1 MAQGMKSMF
10 TGPMASFAPFAWP
23 QAGTAM
29 SSMGEW
35 FKIQQELVAMT
46 AKFGQEATQL
56 LSSDVELASDVMR
69 RLMVA
74 KTPEELAATQRDMFE
89 LVSSKYFEQW
99 LKLGEEMKA
108 LFAKA
113 GVPTP
118 EGTAPAAE
126 TAFKQKKA
134 A

>member
-1 MAQGMKSMF
+1 MAQGMKAMF
-10 TGPMASFAPFAWP
+10 TGPMAGFTPFAWP
-23 QAGTAM
+23 QAGM
-29 SSMGEW
+29 SVGEW

-56 LSSDVELASDVMR
+56 VSKDVELATDVMR
-69 RLMVA
+69 RLMLA

-99 LKLGEEMKA
+99 LKLGGEMKA
-108 LFAKA
+108 LLGKA
-113 GVPTP
+113 GVPTL
-118 EGTAPAAE
+118 ETPAE
-126 TAFKQKKA
+126 ESVFSQKKKA